1 MGEVSL
7 NVIAGQSLYLK
18 FEVQREDLSNLMEA
32 LRRRGVVGAT
42 RLSMNPET
50 DDCDLRIGQAKL
62 LR

>member
-7 NVIAGQSLYLK
+7 DVMAGQSLYLK

-32 LRRRGVVGAT
+32 LRRRGVVSAT
-42 RLSMNPET
+42 TLSTNHET
-50 DDCDLRIGQAKL
+50 DDCDPRIGQAKF